1 MARVDRLL
9 RTLQS
14 RGVSR
19 GVFGASR
26 TWLWIAVASWGIR
39 RIRRANGPELI
50 YRGKLRPGQTLQINT
65 RKPPS

>member
-1 MARVDRLL
+1 MSKVDNVL

-26 TWLWIAVASWGIR
+26 AWLWIAVASWAVR
-39 RIRRANGPELI
+39 RIRRANAPELI
-50 YRGKLRPGQTLQINT
+50 YRAKLRPGETLQIGT
-65 RKPPS
+65 RKPSK